1 MTTFVLRLYDYLHRN
16 RWLCYVLLAAIVV
29 GSVLLTL
36 RLRFNEDISDFL
48 PNDEAYQKSMSIY
61 RQINAADRIF
71 VVFQLRDSSQ
81 TDTEKLISAV
91 ELFGKQTA
99 GEHWKMTAQ
108 VDYDKLINIAS
119 FVYRNAPLFL
129 TAADYKR
136 MERQLAPDSITS
148 ALQRA
153 QEQLLFPTG
162 SLVSNNIQRDP
173 LGLFTPLIT
182 RLQTANSNI
191 RYALNDGFIFTPDNK
206 RAIIMIDSPYGSS
219 ETSKNSTLINRV
231 NTAASAV
238 EQAIPGVQIQ
248 ATGAPVIAVQ
258 NARQIKTDSLWA
270 VSIAAVLILSLL
282 FYALRS
288 LRKMLFIVV
297 SLAFGWLIAMAG
309 MSVLH
314 QHVSV
319 IVLGIASIIIGI
331 AVNYPLHFVSHLSH
345 QPSPRAVLQDI
356 AEPLVIGNITT
367 VGAFCALIPLD
378 STALRDLG
386 IFAALMLM
394 GTILF
399 VMVFLPHLCKQ
410 NAVQKVVGQ
419 LQEETNETAEYTPTY
434 PRNKWVAGSL
444 IVITLVLGYFSL
456 STSFDTNMQNINYLD
471 PNQRELLAG
480 LSKMRNATPGE
491 TQLYIASEGAT
502 VDEALTRSEQDSADV
517 FITSRREQQRR
528 IDRWNAFVHRHH
540 AEFYIHLPQTAARI
554 GFSTEAFT
562 DFYSLLNTPFHP
574 QDIRFFAPLTAN
586 GIGTRIIGRTAV
598 RVTNVPT
605 AVADSLITA
614 YADQNNGRWAFD
626 VQSMNSTIA
635 VSLSD
640 NFNYIGWACGLIV
653 FVFLWLSFGKI
664 EHALVAFLPMAVS
677 WIWILGTMHLFGM
690 RFNLVNVILATFIFG
705 QGDDYS
711 IFITEGLIY
720 ERTHHRRMLASYTR
734 SILLSAAIMFI
745 GMGTLIVARHPALHS
760 LGEITI
766 VGMASVV
773 AMTYVLPPIVFG
785 WLYTRSDGSDR
796 PFPVTVRRLAA
807 TSFAAMVYLG
817 QIFYGLCLSTYLFK
831 IRRKTPARVRT
842 LHNRMYRFFKFDIHR
857 ISGVKTT
864 ILNPDNEDFER
875 PGIIICNHQSILDPV
890 CLMALSPKIVIITGK
905 KVWHNP
911 VVHRIL
917 KFADF
922 LSIEQGADVLLTQ
935 CRQRIA
941 EGYSIAIFPEGERPL
956 TDGIGRF
963 HNGAFLLAQQLN
975 VDLIPVYLYGLRTIM
990 PRGSMLCDR
999 GDITVK
1005 IGRRITIAEQK
1016 TMGCTALALKKEVYR
1031 RFVAEYFSN

>member
-99 GEHWKMTAQ
+99 GEHWKMTTQ

-136 MERQLAPDSITS
+136 MERQLAPDSIAS
-148 ALQRA
+148 SLQRA

-191 RYALNDGFIFTPDNK
+191 RYTLNDGFIFTPDNK

-219 ETSKNSTLINRV
+219 ETSKNTALINRV

-367 VGAFCALIPLD
+367 VGLRYICCVDVNGHYPLRYGLFAPPLQAKR
-378 STALRDLG
+378 SAKSGRPVAGRGKRDRG
-386 IFAALMLM
+386 IH
-394 GTILF
+394 
-399 VMVFLPHLCKQ
+399 PHLSPQ
-410 NAVQKVVGQ
+410 QVG
-419 LQEETNETAEYTPTY
+419 
-434 PRNKWVAGSL
+434 S
-444 IVITLVLGYFSL
+444 
-456 STSFDTNMQNINYLD
+456 
-471 PNQRELLAG
+471 
-480 LSKMRNATPGE
+480 
-491 TQLYIASEGAT
+491 
-502 VDEALTRSEQDSADV
+502 
-517 FITSRREQQRR
+517 
-528 IDRWNAFVHRHH
+528 
-540 AEFYIHLPQTAARI
+540 
-554 GFSTEAFT
+554 
-562 DFYSLLNTPFHP
+562 
-574 QDIRFFAPLTAN
+574 
-586 GIGTRIIGRTAV
+586 
-598 RVTNVPT
+598 
-605 AVADSLITA
+605 
-614 YADQNNGRWAFD
+614 
-626 VQSMNSTIA
+626 
-635 VSLSD
+635 
-640 NFNYIGWACGLIV
+640 
-653 FVFLWLSFGKI
+653 
-664 EHALVAFLPMAVS
+664 
-677 WIWILGTMHLFGM
+677 
-690 RFNLVNVILATFIFG
+690 
-705 QGDDYS
+705 
-711 IFITEGLIY
+711 
-720 ERTHHRRMLASYTR
+720 
-734 SILLSAAIMFI
+734 
-745 GMGTLIVARHPALHS
+745 
-760 LGEITI
+760 
-766 VGMASVV
+766 
-773 AMTYVLPPIVFG
+773 
-785 WLYTRSDGSDR
+785 
-796 PFPVTVRRLAA
+796 RLAHR
-807 TSFAAMVYLG
+807 YH
-817 QIFYGLCLSTYLFK
+817 
-831 IRRKTPARVRT
+831 ARVG
-842 LHNRMYRFFKFDIHR
+842 LF
-857 ISGVKTT
+857 
-864 ILNPDNEDFER
+864 
-875 PGIIICNHQSILDPV
+875 QSF
-890 CLMALSPKIVIITGK
+890 
-905 KVWHNP
+905 H
-911 VVHRIL
+911 VV
-917 KFADF
+917 
-922 LSIEQGADVLLTQ
+922 
-935 CRQRIA
+935 
-941 EGYSIAIFPEGERPL
+941 
-956 TDGIGRF
+956 
-963 HNGAFLLAQQLN
+963 
-975 VDLIPVYLYGLRTIM
+975 
-990 PRGSMLCDR
+990 
-999 GDITVK
+999 
-1005 IGRRITIAEQK
+1005 
-1016 TMGCTALALKKEVYR
+1016 
-1031 RFVAEYFSN
+1031 

>member
-136 MERQLAPDSITS
+136 MERQLAPDSIAS

-191 RYALNDGFIFTPDNK
+191 RYTLNDGFIFTPDNK

-219 ETSKNSTLINRV
+219 ETSKNSMLINRV

-331 AVNYPLHFVSHLSH
+331 AVNYPLHFVAHLSH

-410 NAVQKVVGQ
+410 NTAQEAVGQ
-419 LQEETNETAEYTPTY
+419 LQEEANETAEYIPTY
-434 PRNKWVAGSL
+434 PRNKWVVGSL
-444 IVITLVLGYFSL
+444 IIITLVLGYFSL
-456 STSFDTNMQNINYLD
+456 FTSFDTNMQNINYLKSE
-471 PNQRELLAG
+471 QRELLAH
-480 LSKMRNATPGE
+480 LSKMRNETPGE
-491 TQLYIASEGAT
+491 TQLYVVSDGAT
-502 VDEALTRSEQDSADV
+502 VDQALMRSEQDAPDAFV
-517 FITSRREQQRR
+517 TSQHEQQRR
-528 IDRWNAFVHRHH
+528 IDRWHNFVRRNHI
-540 AEFYIHLPQTAARI
+540 ALYETLPRTATQY
-554 GFSTEAFT
+554 GFSTEAFA
-562 DFYSLLNTPFHP
+562 DFDTLLNTPFHP
-574 QDIRFFAPLTAN
+574 QNIDFFAPLTAN
-586 GIGTRIIGRTAV
+586 GIGTRIIGHTAV
-598 RVTNVPT
+598 RVMNVPN
-605 AVADSLITA
+605 VVSDSIITA
-614 YADQNNGRWAFD
+614 YSQRNDGRWAFD
-626 VQSMNSTIA
+626 VQSMNNAIA
-635 VSLSD
+635 TSLSD

-653 FVFLWLSFGKI
+653 FVFLWLSFGKFV
-664 EHALVAFLPMAVS
+664 HALIAFMPMAVS
-677 WIWILGTMHLFGM
+677 WLWILGTMHLLGI
-690 RFNLVNVILATFIFG
+690 RFNLVNIILATFIFG

-720 ERTHHRRMLASYTR
+720 ERTHHRRILASYKR
-734 SILLSAAIMFI
+734 SIMLSAAVMFI

-785 WLYTRSDGSDR
+785 WY
-796 PFPVTVRRLAA
+796 VRKSERIKK
-807 TSFAAMVYLG
+807 G
-817 QIFYGLCLSTYLFK
+817 K
-831 IRRKTPARVRT
+831 NEKRK
-842 LHNRMYRFFKFDIHR
+842 
-857 ISGVKTT
+857 G
-864 ILNPDNEDFER
+864 
-875 PGIIICNHQSILDPV
+875 
-890 CLMALSPKIVIITGK
+890 
-905 KVWHNP
+905 
-911 VVHRIL
+911 
-917 KFADF
+917 
-922 LSIEQGADVLLTQ
+922 
-935 CRQRIA
+935 
-941 EGYSIAIFPEGERPL
+941 
-956 TDGIGRF
+956 
-963 HNGAFLLAQQLN
+963 
-975 VDLIPVYLYGLRTIM
+975 
-990 PRGSMLCDR
+990 
-999 GDITVK
+999 
-1005 IGRRITIAEQK
+1005 
-1016 TMGCTALALKKEVYR
+1016 
-1031 RFVAEYFSN
+1031 